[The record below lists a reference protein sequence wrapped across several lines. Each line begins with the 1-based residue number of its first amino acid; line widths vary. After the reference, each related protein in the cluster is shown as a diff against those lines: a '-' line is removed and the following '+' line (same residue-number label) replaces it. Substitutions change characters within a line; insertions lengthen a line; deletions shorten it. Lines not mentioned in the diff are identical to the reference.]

1 MKKTV
6 QILTALALI
15 IYFIW
20 IGALIERHLL
30 NQQQAPIYIHDTETI
45 SIVEREAAQ
54 NIGSK

>member
-30 NQQQAPIYIHDTETI
+30 NQQQLPVYIHDTETI
-45 SIVEREAAQ
+45 SIVERGA
-54 NIGSK
+54 I